1 MEAIGQKAVLSST
14 DEVIIS
20 DELGV
25 DSGEMGE
32 ERMFD
37 VTLDEILAE
46 HPLDES
52 LLEGLLEED
61 SLTASLA
68 SSILTQNQANP
79 EFVEDIF
86 GTAEL
91 STIPAEVL
99 DDNLWTEETH
109 TARLKVLNK
118 SEPFPQEL
126 IGILDPR
133 VVSDENTFQ
142 NLPSQGVAET
152 GLQSILQESDLE
164 NQESLLQTV
173 FHQAKPP
180 EEGAEFSED
189 DLQSVMQKN
198 KNLLVQSKEDTEYSV
213 LQKILHQVKLPEEGT
228 EFSEDDLQTVL
239 QTNTGQQIPIKENN
253 SVVQGPEP
261 VQENLEGL
269 LQKELQ
275 TVFHQGLQGN
285 EKDAT
290 KPVAENLVKIMPAE
304 IPPAAEKI
312 SPEQSLQAENLV
324 KIMPAEIPPTAEKIS
339 PEQSLQVL
347 ANIKTEKSLQV
358 VANTKTEKSLLAA
371 DNFKEAEEF
380 EGGVK
385 SKTTAGLQMTDVEN
399 LSDSAEKVPILTTEK
414 LKAVESLKVVDNIK
428 TSETLQTKT
437 AEVLEVGVKSKMTA
451 GLQMTDV
458 ENLSDSAEKVS
469 LLPTEK
475 LKAVESL
482 KVVDNIKTSET
493 LQTKTAEVLEGGVK
507 SKMTAGLQMT
517 DVENLS
523 DSAEKVSLLPTE
535 KLKAAESL
543 KVADSIKTSET
554 LSNEK
559 LKATESLKVV
569 DSIKTSETLQSKTAE
584 VFEGGVKEKTTAGL
598 QTAEKLKVTEE
609 FEGGVKEKATAGLQM
624 NSAEKSKDISE
635 NAFKQPLN
643 QFRSLTS
650 KETQLSSNV
659 KSPVDSVSA
668 PGINAVSELS
678 GTSIL
683 KGTEVANPSNG
694 NLRSAELPFNME
706 QVVSRVRILSGNGVE
721 EMTLRLHPE
730 ELGQITL
737 KIRQAGGNL
746 TIDMRVDNMLAK
758 QIVESG
764 FDSLRSRFLDQEF
777 SYKDLALNVDINERD
792 SKYGGDRKYAEFDE
806 EMFSPERGNKEEIS
820 ALEETPIVRH
830 RTDSGL
836 NLYV

>member
-61 SLTASLA
+61 SLTAPLA

-99 DDNLWTEETH
+99 DDNLWTEETY
-109 TARLKVLNK
+109 TARSKVLNK
-118 SEPFPQEL
+118 SEPFTQEL
-126 IGILDPR
+126 IEVLDPR

-164 NQESLLQTV
+164 NPESLLQTV

-180 EEGAEFSED
+180 EEGAEFSEN

-198 KNLLVQSKEDTEYSV
+198 RNLPVQSEEDTEYSV
-213 LQKILHQVKLPEEGT
+213 LQKILHQVKPPEEGA
-228 EFSEDDLQTVL
+228 EFLEDDLQTVL

-285 EKDAT
+285 GKDAT

-312 SPEQSLQAENLV
+312 SPEQ
-324 KIMPAEIPPTAEKIS
+324 
-339 PEQSLQVL
+339 
-347 ANIKTEKSLQV
+347 SLQV

-399 LSDSAEKVPILTTEK
+399 LSDSAEKVSI
-414 LKAVESLKVVDNIK
+414 
-428 TSETLQTKT
+428 
-437 AEVLEVGVKSKMTA
+437 
-451 GLQMTDV
+451 
-458 ENLSDSAEKVS
+458 
-469 LLPTEK
+469 LPTEK

-535 KLKAAESL
+535 KLKAAGSL
-543 KVADSIKTSET
+543 KVA
-554 LSNEK
+554 
-559 LKATESLKVV
+559 

-584 VFEGGVKEKTTAGL
+584 VLEGGVKEKTTAGL
-598 QTAEKLKVTEE
+598 QTAEKFKVTEE
-609 FEGGVKEKATAGLQM
+609 FEGGVKEKTTAGLQM

-683 KGTEVANPSNG
+683 KGTAVSNSPNG
-694 NLRSAELPFNME
+694 NLRSADLPFNME

-764 FDSLRSRFLDQEF
+764 FDSLRSKFLDQEF

-792 SKYGGDRKYAEFDE
+792 SKYGGNRKYAEFDE

>member
-52 LLEGLLEED
+52 LIEGLLEED

-109 TARLKVLNK
+109 TARSKVLNK
-118 SEPFPQEL
+118 SEPFTQEL
-126 IGILDPR
+126 IEVLDPR

-164 NQESLLQTV
+164 NPESLLQTV

-198 KNLLVQSKEDTEYSV
+198 RNLPVQSEEDPEYSVLLKIFHQVKPPEEGAEFSEDDLQSVMQKNRNLPVQSEEDTEYSV
-213 LQKILHQVKLPEEGT
+213 LQKIFHQVKPPEEGA
-228 EFSEDDLQTVL
+228 EFLEDDLQTVL

-290 KPVAENLVKIMPAE
+290 KPVAENLVKIIPAE
-304 IPPAAEKI
+304 IPPATEKI
-312 SPEQSLQAENLV
+312 SPEQ
-324 KIMPAEIPPTAEKIS
+324 
-339 PEQSLQVL
+339 
-347 ANIKTEKSLQV
+347 SLQV

-399 LSDSAEKVPILTTEK
+399 LSDSAEKV
-414 LKAVESLKVVDNIK
+414 
-428 TSETLQTKT
+428 
-437 AEVLEVGVKSKMTA
+437 
-451 GLQMTDV
+451 
-458 ENLSDSAEKVS
+458 S

-475 LKAVESL
+475 LKAV
-482 KVVDNIKTSET
+482 
-493 LQTKTAEVLEGGVK
+493 
-507 SKMTAGLQMT
+507 
-517 DVENLS
+517 
-523 DSAEKVSLLPTE
+523 
-535 KLKAAESL
+535 
-543 KVADSIKTSET
+543 
-554 LSNEK
+554 
-559 LKATESLKVV
+559 ESLKVV

-609 FEGGVKEKATAGLQM
+609 FVEGGVKEKATTGLQM

-650 KETQLSSNV
+650 KDTHLSSNV
-659 KSPVDSVSA
+659 KSPVDSVPA

-764 FDSLRSRFLDQEF
+764 FDSLRSKFLDQEF

>member
-61 SLTASLA
+61 SLTAPLA

-109 TARLKVLNK
+109 TARSKVLNK
-118 SEPFPQEL
+118 SEPFTQEL
-126 IGILDPR
+126 IEVLDPR

-164 NQESLLQTV
+164 NPESLLQTV

-189 DLQSVMQKN
+189 DLESVMQKN
-198 KNLLVQSKEDTEYSV
+198 RNLPVQSEEDTEYSV
-213 LQKILHQVKLPEEGT
+213 LQKILHQVKPPEEGA

-304 IPPAAEKI
+304 IPPAVEKI

-324 KIMPAEIPPTAEKIS
+324 KIMPAEIPPAAEKISLEKSLRAENLVKISPEKSLLAENLVKIMPAEIPPTSEKIS
-339 PEQSLQVL
+339 PEQ
-347 ANIKTEKSLQV
+347 SLQV

-399 LSDSAEKVPILTTEK
+399 LSDSAEKVSI
-414 LKAVESLKVVDNIK
+414 
-428 TSETLQTKT
+428 
-437 AEVLEVGVKSKMTA
+437 
-451 GLQMTDV
+451 
-458 ENLSDSAEKVS
+458 
-469 LLPTEK
+469 LPTEK

-493 LQTKTAEVLEGGVK
+493 LQSKTAEVLEGGVK
-507 SKMTAGLQMT
+507 SKMKAGLQMT

-523 DSAEKVSLLPTE
+523 ASAEKVSLLPTE

-554 LSNEK
+554 L
-559 LKATESLKVV
+559 
-569 DSIKTSETLQSKTAE
+569 QSKTAE
-584 VFEGGVKEKTTAGL
+584 VLEGGVKEKTTAGL
-598 QTAEKLKVTEE
+598 QTAEKFKVTEE
-609 FEGGVKEKATAGLQM
+609 FEGGVKEKTTAGLQM

-683 KGTEVANPSNG
+683 KGTEVANSPNG
-694 NLRSAELPFNME
+694 NLRSADLPFNME

-758 QIVESG
+758 QIVETG

-777 SYKDLALNVDINERD
+777 SYQDLALNVDINERD

>member
-86 GTAEL
+86 GTTEL

-99 DDNLWTEETH
+99 DDNLWTEETY
-109 TARLKVLNK
+109 TARSKVLNK
-118 SEPFPQEL
+118 SEPFTQEL
-126 IGILDPR
+126 IEVLDPR

-164 NQESLLQTV
+164 NPESLLQTV

-198 KNLLVQSKEDTEYSV
+198 RNLPVQSEEDTEYSV
-213 LQKILHQVKLPEEGT
+213 LQKILHQVKPPEEGA

-275 TVFHQGLQGN
+275 AVFHQELQGN

-290 KPVAENLVKIMPAE
+290 KQVAENLVKILPAE
-304 IPPAAEKI
+304 IPPAAERI
-312 SPEQSLQAENLV
+312 SPEQNLQAENLV
-324 KIMPAEIPPTAEKIS
+324 KIMPAEILPAAEKIS
-339 PEQSLQVL
+339 PEQ
-347 ANIKTEKSLQV
+347 SLQV
-358 VANTKTEKSLLAA
+358 VANTKTEKSILAA
-371 DNFKEAEEF
+371 GNFKEAEEF

-437 AEVLEVGVKSKMTA
+437 AEVLE
-451 GLQMTDV
+451 
-458 ENLSDSAEKVS
+458 
-469 LLPTEK
+469 
-475 LKAVESL
+475 
-482 KVVDNIKTSET
+482 
-493 LQTKTAEVLEGGVK
+493 GGVK

-535 KLKAAESL
+535 KLKATESL
-543 KVADSIKTSET
+543 KVA
-554 LSNEK
+554 
-559 LKATESLKVV
+559 

-764 FDSLRSRFLDQEF
+764 FDSLRSKFLDQEF

>member
-79 EFVEDIF
+79 ESVEDIF

-91 STIPAEVL
+91 STIPAEIL

-109 TARLKVLNK
+109 SARLNVLNK
-118 SEPFPQEL
+118 SESFPQEL
-126 IGILDPR
+126 IEVLDPR
-133 VVSDENTFQ
+133 VVSDESTFQ

-164 NQESLLQTV
+164 NPESLLQTV

-180 EEGAEFSED
+180 EEGTEFSED

-198 KNLLVQSKEDTEYSV
+198 KNLPVQSKEDTEYSV

-275 TVFHQGLQGN
+275 AVFHQELQGN

-290 KPVAENLVKIMPAE
+290 KQVAENLVKILPAE
-304 IPPAAEKI
+304 IPPAAERI
-312 SPEQSLQAENLV
+312 SPEQNLQAENLV
-324 KIMPAEIPPTAEKIS
+324 KIMPAEILPAAEKIS
-339 PEQSLQVL
+339 PEQ
-347 ANIKTEKSLQV
+347 SLQV
-358 VANTKTEKSLLAA
+358 VANTKTEKSILAA
-371 DNFKEAEEF
+371 GNFKEAEEF

-475 LKAVESL
+475 LKA
-482 KVVDNIKTSET
+482 
-493 LQTKTAEVLEGGVK
+493 
-507 SKMTAGLQMT
+507 
-517 DVENLS
+517 
-523 DSAEKVSLLPTE
+523 
-535 KLKAAESL
+535 AESL
-543 KVADSIKTSET
+543 KVADSIKTSETLPNEKLKATESLKVADSIKTSETLPNEKLKATESLKVADSIKTSDT

-650 KETQLSSNV
+650 KDTHLSSNV
-659 KSPVDSVSA
+659 KSPVDSVPA

-764 FDSLRSRFLDQEF
+764 FDSLRSKFLDQEF
-777 SYKDLALNVDINERD
+777 SYKDLALNVDINQRD

>member
-1 MEAIGQKAVLSST
+1 MMEAIGQKAVLTST

-25 DSGEMGE
+25 NSREMGE
-32 ERMFD
+32 EKMFD
-37 VTLDEILAE
+37 VTLDEIIAE

-52 LLEGLLEED
+52 LLEGLLEEN
-61 SLTASLA
+61 SLTAPLA
-68 SSILTQNQANP
+68 SSILTQNKANP
-79 EFVEDIF
+79 EFVEDSY

-109 TARLKVLNK
+109 TIRSKVLNK

-126 IGILDPR
+126 IEVLDPR
-133 VVSDENTFQ
+133 VVSDENTFH

-152 GLQSILQESDLE
+152 GLQSIMQESDLD
-164 NQESLLQTV
+164 NPESLLQKV
-173 FHQAKPP
+173 FHHAKPP
-180 EEGAEFSED
+180 EEGAEFLEN

-198 KNLLVQSKEDTEYSV
+198 INPSVQSEEDPEYTV
-213 LQKILHQVKLPEEGT
+213 LQKILHQVKPPEEGA
-228 EFSEDDLQTVL
+228 EYSEDDLQTVL
-239 QTNTGQQIPIKENN
+239 QTNTRQQIPIKENT
-253 SVVQGPEP
+253 SVVLGPEP
-261 VQENLEGL
+261 IKENLEGL

-275 TVFHQGLQGN
+275 TVFHQGLHGN
-285 EKDAT
+285 EKDST
-290 KPVAENLVKIMPAE
+290 KPVVEKLVKIMPSE
-304 IPPAAEKI
+304 IPPAEEKI
-312 SPEQSLQAENLV
+312 SP
-324 KIMPAEIPPTAEKIS
+324 
-339 PEQSLQVL
+339 
-347 ANIKTEKSLQV
+347 EKSLQV
-358 VANTKTEKSLLAA
+358 VAN
-371 DNFKEAEEF
+371 NFKEVEEF

-385 SKTTAGLQMTDVEN
+385 SKTRAGLQMTDVDN
-399 LSDSAEKVPILTTEK
+399 LNNGT
-414 LKAVESLKVVDNIK
+414 
-428 TSETLQTKT
+428 
-437 AEVLEVGVKSKMTA
+437 
-451 GLQMTDV
+451 
-458 ENLSDSAEKVS
+458 EKVS

-482 KVVDNIKTSET
+482 KVVDNIKTNEN
-493 LQTKTAEVLEGGVK
+493 LQSNTSEVLEGGVK
-507 SKMTAGLQMT
+507 AIKTAGLQMT
-517 DVENLS
+517 DVDNLS
-523 DSAEKVSLLPTE
+523 DSTEKVSLLPTE

-543 KVADSIKTSET
+543 KVVDSIKTSET
-554 LSNEK
+554 LQSK
-559 LKATESLKVV
+559 TVDSLKVVDSIKTSETLQSKIADSLKVV

-584 VFEGGVKEKTTAGL
+584 LLEGGVKEKTTAGL
-598 QTAEKLKVTEE
+598 QNAEKFKVTEE
-609 FEGGVKEKATAGLQM
+609 FESGVKEKTTATGLQM
-624 NSAEKSKDISE
+624 NSAEKTKEISE

-643 QFRSLTS
+643 QFRSLNS
-650 KETQLSSNV
+650 KDTQFSSNV
-659 KSPVDSVSA
+659 KSPVDSISA
-668 PGINAVSELS
+668 TGINAVSELS

-683 KGTEVANPSNG
+683 KGTEVANPPNS
-694 NLRSAELPFNME
+694 NLRSADLPFNME

-764 FDSLRSRFLDQEF
+764 FDSLRSKFLDQEF
-777 SYKDLALNVDINERD
+777 SYQDLALNVDINERD
-792 SKYGGDRKYAEFDE
+792 SKYGGNRKDAEFDE

>member
-109 TARLKVLNK
+109 TARSKVLNK

-126 IGILDPR
+126 IEVLDPR

-164 NQESLLQTV
+164 NPESLLQTV

-198 KNLLVQSKEDTEYSV
+198 RNLPVQSEEDTEYSV
-213 LQKILHQVKLPEEGT
+213 LQKILHQVKPPEEGA

-261 VQENLEGL
+261 VQQNLEVL

-285 EKDAT
+285 GKDAT

-304 IPPAAEKI
+304 ISPASEKI

-324 KIMPAEIPPTAEKIS
+324 KIMPAEIPPAAEKIS
-339 PEQSLQVL
+339 PEQ
-347 ANIKTEKSLQV
+347 SLQV

-385 SKTTAGLQMTDVEN
+385 SKTIAGLQMTDVEN
-399 LSDSAEKVPILTTEK
+399 LSDSAEKVL
-414 LKAVESLKVVDNIK
+414 
-428 TSETLQTKT
+428 
-437 AEVLEVGVKSKMTA
+437 
-451 GLQMTDV
+451 
-458 ENLSDSAEKVS
+458 

-475 LKAVESL
+475 R
-482 KVVDNIKTSET
+482 
-493 LQTKTAEVLEGGVK
+493 
-507 SKMTAGLQMT
+507 
-517 DVENLS
+517 
-523 DSAEKVSLLPTE
+523 
-535 KLKAAESL
+535 KAAESL

-554 LSNEK
+554 L
-559 LKATESLKVV
+559 
-569 DSIKTSETLQSKTAE
+569 QSKTAE
-584 VFEGGVKEKTTAGL
+584 VLEGGVKEKTTAGI
-598 QTAEKLKVTEE
+598 QTAEKFKVTEE

-683 KGTEVANPSNG
+683 KGTEVANSPNG
-694 NLRSAELPFNME
+694 NLRSADLPFNME

-764 FDSLRSRFLDQEF
+764 FDSLRSKFLDQEF

>member
-99 DDNLWTEETH
+99 DDNLWTEETY
-109 TARLKVLNK
+109 TARSKVLNK
-118 SEPFPQEL
+118 SEPFTQEL
-126 IGILDPR
+126 IEVLDPR

-164 NQESLLQTV
+164 NPESLLQTV

-198 KNLLVQSKEDTEYSV
+198 RNLPVQSEEDTEYSV
-213 LQKILHQVKLPEEGT
+213 LQKIFHQVKPPEEGA
-228 EFSEDDLQTVL
+228 EFLEDDLQTVL

-261 VQENLEGL
+261 VQQNLEGL

-324 KIMPAEIPPTAEKIS
+324 KIMPTEIPPAAEKIS
-339 PEQSLQVL
+339 PEQ
-347 ANIKTEKSLQV
+347 SLQV

-399 LSDSAEKVPILTTEK
+399 LSDSAEKVSLLPSEK

-428 TSETLQTKT
+428 K
-437 AEVLEVGVKSKMTA
+437 
-451 GLQMTDV
+451 
-458 ENLSDSAEKVS
+458 
-469 LLPTEK
+469 
-475 LKAVESL
+475 
-482 KVVDNIKTSET
+482 SET

-507 SKMTAGLQMT
+507 SKMTEGLQMT

-523 DSAEKVSLLPTE
+523 DSAEKVLLLPTE
-535 KLKAAESL
+535 KRKAAESL

-554 LSNEK
+554 L
-559 LKATESLKVV
+559 
-569 DSIKTSETLQSKTAE
+569 QSKTAE
-584 VFEGGVKEKTTAGL
+584 VLEGGVKEKTTAGL
-598 QTAEKLKVTEE
+598 QTAEKFKVTEE

-683 KGTEVANPSNG
+683 KGTEVANSPNG
-694 NLRSAELPFNME
+694 NLRSADLPFNME

-764 FDSLRSRFLDQEF
+764 FDSLRSKFLDQEF

-820 ALEETPIVRH
+820 ELEETPIVRH

>member
-109 TARLKVLNK
+109 TARSKVLNK
-118 SEPFPQEL
+118 SEPFTQEL
-126 IGILDPR
+126 IEVLDPR

-164 NQESLLQTV
+164 NPESLLQTV

-189 DLQSVMQKN
+189 DLESVMQKN
-198 KNLLVQSKEDTEYSV
+198 RNLPVQSEEDTEYSV
-213 LQKILHQVKLPEEGT
+213 LQKIFHQVKPPEEGA

-275 TVFHQGLQGN
+275 TVFHQGLKGN

-312 SPEQSLQAENLV
+312 SPEQSLQ
-324 KIMPAEIPPTAEKIS
+324 
-339 PEQSLQVL
+339 
-347 ANIKTEKSLQV
+347 V

-385 SKTTAGLQMTDVEN
+385 SKT
-399 LSDSAEKVPILTTEK
+399 
-414 LKAVESLKVVDNIK
+414 
-428 TSETLQTKT
+428 
-437 AEVLEVGVKSKMTA
+437 TA

-507 SKMTAGLQMT
+507 SKMTEGLQMT

-523 DSAEKVSLLPTE
+523 DSAEKVLLLPTE

-554 LSNEK
+554 L
-559 LKATESLKVV
+559 
-569 DSIKTSETLQSKTAE
+569 QSKTAE
-584 VFEGGVKEKTTAGL
+584 VLEGGVKEKTTAGL
-598 QTAEKLKVTEE
+598 QTAEKFKVTEE

-683 KGTEVANPSNG
+683 KGTEVANSPNG
-694 NLRSAELPFNME
+694 NLRSADLPFNME

-764 FDSLRSRFLDQEF
+764 FDSLRSKFLDQEF

-806 EMFSPERGNKEEIS
+806 EMFSPERGNKEELS

>member
-46 HPLDES
+46 QPLDES

-61 SLTASLA
+61 SLTAPLA
-68 SSILTQNQANP
+68 SSILSQNQANP

-99 DDNLWTEETH
+99 DDNLWTEETY
-109 TARLKVLNK
+109 TARSKVLNK
-118 SEPFPQEL
+118 SESFTQEL
-126 IGILDPR
+126 IEVLDPR
-133 VVSDENTFQ
+133 VVSDENTFK

-164 NQESLLQTV
+164 NPESLLQTV

-189 DLQSVMQKN
+189 DLQTVMQKN
-198 KNLLVQSKEDTEYSV
+198 RNLPVHLEEDTEYSV
-213 LQKILHQVKLPEEGT
+213 LQKILHQVKPPEEGA
-228 EFSEDDLQTVL
+228 EFLEDDLQTVL

-304 IPPAAEKI
+304 IPPASEKI
-312 SPEQSLQAENLV
+312 SPEQ
-324 KIMPAEIPPTAEKIS
+324 
-339 PEQSLQVL
+339 
-347 ANIKTEKSLQV
+347 SLQV
-358 VANTKTEKSLLAA
+358 VANTKTEKSLLTA
-371 DNFKEAEEF
+371 DSFKEAEEF

-399 LSDSAEKVPILTTEK
+399 LSDSAEKVSI
-414 LKAVESLKVVDNIK
+414 
-428 TSETLQTKT
+428 
-437 AEVLEVGVKSKMTA
+437 
-451 GLQMTDV
+451 
-458 ENLSDSAEKVS
+458 
-469 LLPTEK
+469 
-475 LKAVESL
+475 
-482 KVVDNIKTSET
+482 
-493 LQTKTAEVLEGGVK
+493 
-507 SKMTAGLQMT
+507 
-517 DVENLS
+517 
-523 DSAEKVSLLPTE
+523 LPTE
-535 KLKAAESL
+535 KLKAAGSL
-543 KVADSIKTSET
+543 KVA
-554 LSNEK
+554 
-559 LKATESLKVV
+559 

-584 VFEGGVKEKTTAGL
+584 VLEGGVKEKTTAGL
-598 QTAEKLKVTEE
+598 QTAEKFKVTEE
-609 FEGGVKEKATAGLQM
+609 FEGGVKERATAGLQM

-650 KETQLSSNV
+650 KDTQLYSKV

-694 NLRSAELPFNME
+694 NLRSADLPFNME

-764 FDSLRSRFLDQEF
+764 FDSLRSKFLDQEF

-792 SKYGGDRKYAEFDE
+792 SKYGGNRKYDEFDE

>member
-1 MEAIGQKAVLSST
+1 MMEAIGQKAVISST

-109 TARLKVLNK
+109 TARSKVLNK
-118 SEPFPQEL
+118 SEPFTQEL
-126 IGILDPR
+126 IEVLDPR

-164 NQESLLQTV
+164 NPESLLQTV

-180 EEGAEFSED
+180 EEGTEFSED

-198 KNLLVQSKEDTEYSV
+198 TNLPVQSKEDTEYSV

-261 VQENLEGL
+261 VQDNLEGL

-290 KPVAENLVKIMPAE
+290 KQVAENLVKILPLE
-304 IPPAAEKI
+304 IPPAAERI
-312 SPEQSLQAENLV
+312 SPEQNLQAENLV
-324 KIMPAEIPPTAEKIS
+324 KIMPAEILPAAEKIS
-339 PEQSLQVL
+339 PEQ
-347 ANIKTEKSLQV
+347 SLQV
-358 VANTKTEKSLLAA
+358 VANTKTEKSILAA
-371 DNFKEAEEF
+371 GNFKEAEEF

-475 LKAVESL
+475 LKA
-482 KVVDNIKTSET
+482 
-493 LQTKTAEVLEGGVK
+493 
-507 SKMTAGLQMT
+507 
-517 DVENLS
+517 
-523 DSAEKVSLLPTE
+523 
-535 KLKAAESL
+535 AESL

-554 LSNEK
+554 LPNEK
-559 LKATESLKVV
+559 LKATESLKVA
-569 DSIKTSETLQSKTAE
+569 DSIKTSETLPN
-584 VFEGGVKEKTTAGL
+584 
-598 QTAEKLKVTEE
+598 EKLKATESLKVADSIKTSDTLSNE
-609 FEGGVKEKATAGLQM
+609 KLKAT
-624 NSAEKSKDISE
+624 
-635 NAFKQPLN
+635 
-643 QFRSLTS
+643 
-650 KETQLSSNV
+650 
-659 KSPVDSVSA
+659 
-668 PGINAVSELS
+668 
-678 GTSIL
+678 
-683 KGTEVANPSNG
+683 
-694 NLRSAELPFNME
+694 
-706 QVVSRVRILSGNGVE
+706 
-721 EMTLRLHPE
+721 
-730 ELGQITL
+730 
-737 KIRQAGGNL
+737 
-746 TIDMRVDNMLAK
+746 
-758 QIVESG
+758 ES
-764 FDSLRSRFLDQEF
+764 
-777 SYKDLALNVDINERD
+777 
-792 SKYGGDRKYAEFDE
+792 
-806 EMFSPERGNKEEIS
+806 
-820 ALEETPIVRH
+820 
-830 RTDSGL
+830 
-836 NLYV
+836 

>member
-46 HPLDES
+46 QPLDES

-61 SLTASLA
+61 SLTAPLA

-99 DDNLWTEETH
+99 DDNLWTEETY
-109 TARLKVLNK
+109 TARSNVLNK
-118 SEPFPQEL
+118 SEPFTQEL
-126 IGILDPR
+126 IEVLDPR
-133 VVSDENTFQ
+133 VVSDENTFK

-164 NQESLLQTV
+164 NPESLLQTV

-189 DLQSVMQKN
+189 DLQTVMQKN
-198 KNLLVQSKEDTEYSV
+198 RNLPVHLEEDTEYSV
-213 LQKILHQVKLPEEGT
+213 LQKILHQVKPPEEGA

-269 LQKELQ
+269 LQKEIQ

-304 IPPAAEKI
+304 IPPASEKI
-312 SPEQSLQAENLV
+312 SPEQ
-324 KIMPAEIPPTAEKIS
+324 
-339 PEQSLQVL
+339 
-347 ANIKTEKSLQV
+347 SLQV
-358 VANTKTEKSLLAA
+358 VANTKTEKSLLTA

-385 SKTTAGLQMTDVEN
+385 SKT
-399 LSDSAEKVPILTTEK
+399 
-414 LKAVESLKVVDNIK
+414 
-428 TSETLQTKT
+428 
-437 AEVLEVGVKSKMTA
+437 TA

-523 DSAEKVSLLPTE
+523 DSAEKVSILPTE
-535 KLKAAESL
+535 KLKAAGSL
-543 KVADSIKTSET
+543 KVA
-554 LSNEK
+554 
-559 LKATESLKVV
+559 

-584 VFEGGVKEKTTAGL
+584 VLEGGVKEKTTAGL
-598 QTAEKLKVTEE
+598 QTAEKFKVTEE

-650 KETQLSSNV
+650 KDTQLSSNV

-694 NLRSAELPFNME
+694 NLRSADLPFNME

-764 FDSLRSRFLDQEF
+764 FDSLRSKFLDQEF

-792 SKYGGDRKYAEFDE
+792 SKYGGNRKYAEFDE

>member
-52 LLEGLLEED
+52 LIEGLLEED

-86 GTAEL
+86 GTTEL

-126 IGILDPR
+126 IEVLDPR

-164 NQESLLQTV
+164 NPESLLQTV

-198 KNLLVQSKEDTEYSV
+198 RNLPVQSEEDTEYSVLQKILHQVKPPEEGAEFSEDDLQTVMQKNKNLPVQSKEDTEYSV
-213 LQKILHQVKLPEEGT
+213 LQKILHQVKLPEEGA
-228 EFSEDDLQTVL
+228 EFSENDLQTVL

-312 SPEQSLQAENLV
+312 SPEQSLQ
-324 KIMPAEIPPTAEKIS
+324 
-339 PEQSLQVL
+339 
-347 ANIKTEKSLQV
+347 V

-399 LSDSAEKVPILTTEK
+399 LSDSAEKV
-414 LKAVESLKVVDNIK
+414 
-428 TSETLQTKT
+428 
-437 AEVLEVGVKSKMTA
+437 
-451 GLQMTDV
+451 
-458 ENLSDSAEKVS
+458 S

-482 KVVDNIKTSET
+482 KVVENIKTSET
-493 LQTKTAEVLEGGVK
+493 LQSKTAEVLEGGVK

-517 DVENLS
+517 DIENLS

-554 LSNEK
+554 LK
-559 LKATESLKVV
+559 
-569 DSIKTSETLQSKTAE
+569 SKTAE

-598 QTAEKLKVTEE
+598 QTTEKFKVTEE

-650 KETQLSSNV
+650 KDTQLSSNV

-694 NLRSAELPFNME
+694 NLRSADLPFNME

-764 FDSLRSRFLDQEF
+764 FDSLRSKFFDQEF

>member
-52 LLEGLLEED
+52 LIEGLLEED

-86 GTAEL
+86 GTTEL

-99 DDNLWTEETH
+99 DDNLWTEETY
-109 TARLKVLNK
+109 TARSKVLNK
-118 SEPFPQEL
+118 SEPFTQEL
-126 IGILDPR
+126 IEVLDPR

-164 NQESLLQTV
+164 NPESLLQTV

-180 EEGAEFSED
+180 EEGAEFSEN

-198 KNLLVQSKEDTEYSV
+198 KNLPVQSKEDTEYSV

-261 VQENLEGL
+261 VQDNLEGL

-290 KPVAENLVKIMPAE
+290 KQVAENLVKILPAE
-304 IPPAAEKI
+304 IPPAAERI
-312 SPEQSLQAENLV
+312 SPEQNLQAENLV
-324 KIMPAEIPPTAEKIS
+324 KIMPAEILPAAEKIS
-339 PEQSLQVL
+339 PEQ
-347 ANIKTEKSLQV
+347 SLQV
-358 VANTKTEKSLLAA
+358 VANTKTEKSILAA
-371 DNFKEAEEF
+371 GNFKEAEEF

-399 LSDSAEKVPILTTEK
+399 LSDSAEKVP
-414 LKAVESLKVVDNIK
+414 
-428 TSETLQTKT
+428 
-437 AEVLEVGVKSKMTA
+437 
-451 GLQMTDV
+451 
-458 ENLSDSAEKVS
+458 

-535 KLKAAESL
+535 KLKATESL
-543 KVADSIKTSET
+543 KVA
-554 LSNEK
+554 
-559 LKATESLKVV
+559 

-598 QTAEKLKVTEE
+598 QTAEKFKVTEE

-764 FDSLRSRFLDQEF
+764 FDSLRSKFLDQEF

>member
-61 SLTASLA
+61 SLTAPLA

-99 DDNLWTEETH
+99 DDNLWTEETY
-109 TARLKVLNK
+109 TARSKVLNK
-118 SEPFPQEL
+118 SEPFTQEL
-126 IGILDPR
+126 IEVLDPR

-164 NQESLLQTV
+164 NPESLLQTV

-180 EEGAEFSED
+180 EEGAEFSEN

-198 KNLLVQSKEDTEYSV
+198 RNLPVQSEEDTEYSV
-213 LQKILHQVKLPEEGT
+213 LQKILHQVKPPEEGA

-312 SPEQSLQAENLV
+312 SPEQSLQ
-324 KIMPAEIPPTAEKIS
+324 
-339 PEQSLQVL
+339 
-347 ANIKTEKSLQV
+347 V

-399 LSDSAEKVPILTTEK
+399 LSDSAEKV
-414 LKAVESLKVVDNIK
+414 
-428 TSETLQTKT
+428 
-437 AEVLEVGVKSKMTA
+437 
-451 GLQMTDV
+451 
-458 ENLSDSAEKVS
+458 S

-493 LQTKTAEVLEGGVK
+493 LQSKTAEVL
-507 SKMTAGLQMT
+507 
-517 DVENLS
+517 
-523 DSAEKVSLLPTE
+523 
-535 KLKAAESL
+535 
-543 KVADSIKTSET
+543 
-554 LSNEK
+554 
-559 LKATESLKVV
+559 
-569 DSIKTSETLQSKTAE
+569 
-584 VFEGGVKEKTTAGL
+584 EGGVKEKTTAGL
-598 QTAEKLKVTEE
+598 QTAEKFKVTEE

-683 KGTEVANPSNG
+683 KGTEVANSPNG
-694 NLRSAELPFNME
+694 NLRSADLPFNME

-764 FDSLRSRFLDQEF
+764 FDSLRSKFLDQEF

>member
-46 HPLDES
+46 QPLDES

-61 SLTASLA
+61 SLSAPLA

-109 TARLKVLNK
+109 TARSKVLNK

-126 IGILDPR
+126 IEVLDPR

-164 NQESLLQTV
+164 NPESLLQTV

-189 DLQSVMQKN
+189 DLQSVIQKN
-198 KNLLVQSKEDTEYSV
+198 RNLPVQSEEDTEYSV
-213 LQKILHQVKLPEEGT
+213 LQKIFHQVKPPEEGA

-275 TVFHQGLQGN
+275 TVFHQGLRGN

-312 SPEQSLQAENLV
+312 SPEQ
-324 KIMPAEIPPTAEKIS
+324 
-339 PEQSLQVL
+339 
-347 ANIKTEKSLQV
+347 SLQV

-399 LSDSAEKVPILTTEK
+399 LSDSAEKVSILPPEK

-428 TSETLQTKT
+428 K
-437 AEVLEVGVKSKMTA
+437 
-451 GLQMTDV
+451 
-458 ENLSDSAEKVS
+458 
-469 LLPTEK
+469 
-475 LKAVESL
+475 
-482 KVVDNIKTSET
+482 SET

-523 DSAEKVSLLPTE
+523 DSAEKVLLLPTE
-535 KLKAAESL
+535 KRKAAESL

-554 LSNEK
+554 L
-559 LKATESLKVV
+559 
-569 DSIKTSETLQSKTAE
+569 QSKTAE
-584 VFEGGVKEKTTAGL
+584 VLEGGVKEKTTAGIQTAEKFKVTEEFEGGVKEKTTAGL
-598 QTAEKLKVTEE
+598 QTAEKFKVTEE

-683 KGTEVANPSNG
+683 KGTEVANSPNG
-694 NLRSAELPFNME
+694 NLRSADLPFNME

-764 FDSLRSRFLDQEF
+764 FDSLRSKFLDQEF

-806 EMFSPERGNKEEIS
+806 EMFSPERGNKEELS

>member
-79 EFVEDIF
+79 ESVEDIF

-91 STIPAEVL
+91 STIPAEIL

-109 TARLKVLNK
+109 SARLNVLNK
-118 SEPFPQEL
+118 SESFPQEL
-126 IGILDPR
+126 IEVLDPR
-133 VVSDENTFQ
+133 VVSDESTFQ

-164 NQESLLQTV
+164 NPESLLQTV

-180 EEGAEFSED
+180 EEGAEFLED

-198 KNLLVQSKEDTEYSV
+198 KNLPVQSKEDTEYSV

-253 SVVQGPEP
+253 SVVQVTEP

-290 KPVAENLVKIMPAE
+290 KQVAENLVKILPAE
-304 IPPAAEKI
+304 IPPAAERI
-312 SPEQSLQAENLV
+312 SPEQNLQAENLV
-324 KIMPAEIPPTAEKIS
+324 KIMPAEILPAAEKIS
-339 PEQSLQVL
+339 PEQ
-347 ANIKTEKSLQV
+347 SLQV
-358 VANTKTEKSLLAA
+358 VANTKTEKSILAA
-371 DNFKEAEEF
+371 GNFKEAEEF

-475 LKAVESL
+475 LKA
-482 KVVDNIKTSET
+482 T
-493 LQTKTAEVLEGGVK
+493 
-507 SKMTAGLQMT
+507 
-517 DVENLS
+517 
-523 DSAEKVSLLPTE
+523 
-535 KLKAAESL
+535 ESL

-659 KSPVDSVSA
+659 KSSVDSVSA
-668 PGINAVSELS
+668 PGISAVSELS

-683 KGTEVANPSNG
+683 KGAEVANSPNG
-694 NLRSAELPFNME
+694 NLRSADLPFNME

-764 FDSLRSRFLDQEF
+764 FDSLRSKFLDQEF

-792 SKYGGDRKYAEFDE
+792 SKYGGNRKYAEFDE

>member
-52 LLEGLLEED
+52 LIEGLLEED

-109 TARLKVLNK
+109 TARSKVLNK
-118 SEPFPQEL
+118 SEPFTQEL
-126 IGILDPR
+126 IEVLDPR

-164 NQESLLQTV
+164 NPESLLQTV

-198 KNLLVQSKEDTEYSV
+198 RNLPVQSEEDTEYSV
-213 LQKILHQVKLPEEGT
+213 LQKILHQVKPPEEGA

-312 SPEQSLQAENLV
+312 SPEQSLQ
-324 KIMPAEIPPTAEKIS
+324 
-339 PEQSLQVL
+339 
-347 ANIKTEKSLQV
+347 V

-399 LSDSAEKVPILTTEK
+399 LSDSAEKV
-414 LKAVESLKVVDNIK
+414 
-428 TSETLQTKT
+428 
-437 AEVLEVGVKSKMTA
+437 
-451 GLQMTDV
+451 
-458 ENLSDSAEKVS
+458 S

-482 KVVDNIKTSET
+482 KVVDN
-493 LQTKTAEVLEGGVK
+493 
-507 SKMTAGLQMT
+507 
-517 DVENLS
+517 
-523 DSAEKVSLLPTE
+523 
-535 KLKAAESL
+535 
-543 KVADSIKTSET
+543 
-554 LSNEK
+554 
-559 LKATESLKVV
+559 
-569 DSIKTSETLQSKTAE
+569 IKTSETLQSKTAE

-694 NLRSAELPFNME
+694 NLRSADLPFNME

-764 FDSLRSRFLDQEF
+764 FDSLRSKFLDQEF

>member
-126 IGILDPR
+126 IEVLDPR

-164 NQESLLQTV
+164 NPESLLQTV

-189 DLQSVMQKN
+189 DLQ
-198 KNLLVQSKEDTEYSV
+198 
-213 LQKILHQVKLPEEGT
+213 
-228 EFSEDDLQTVL
+228 TVH
-239 QTNTGQQIPIKENN
+239 QTNSGQQIQIKENN

-312 SPEQSLQAENLV
+312 SPEQSLQ
-324 KIMPAEIPPTAEKIS
+324 
-339 PEQSLQVL
+339 
-347 ANIKTEKSLQV
+347 V

-385 SKTTAGLQMTDVEN
+385 SKT
-399 LSDSAEKVPILTTEK
+399 
-414 LKAVESLKVVDNIK
+414 
-428 TSETLQTKT
+428 
-437 AEVLEVGVKSKMTA
+437 TA

-535 KLKAAESL
+535 KLKATESL

-554 LSNEK
+554 LPNEK

-584 VFEGGVKEKTTAGL
+584 VLEGGVKEKTTAGL
-598 QTAEKLKVTEE
+598 QTAEKFKVTEE

-764 FDSLRSRFLDQEF
+764 FDSLRSKFLDQEF

-820 ALEETPIVRH
+820 ALEEPPIVRH

>member
-20 DELGV
+20 DELGL
-25 DSGEMGE
+25 DTGEMGE

-61 SLTASLA
+61 SLTAPLA
-68 SSILTQNQANP
+68 SSILSQNQANP

-99 DDNLWTEETH
+99 DDNLWTEETY
-109 TARLKVLNK
+109 TARSNVLNK
-118 SEPFPQEL
+118 SEPFTQEL
-126 IGILDPR
+126 IEVLDPR
-133 VVSDENTFQ
+133 VVSDENTFK

-164 NQESLLQTV
+164 NPESLLQTV

-189 DLQSVMQKN
+189 DLQTVMQKN
-198 KNLLVQSKEDTEYSV
+198 RNLPVHLEEDTEYSV
-213 LQKILHQVKLPEEGT
+213 LQKILHQVKPPEEGA

-253 SVVQGPEP
+253 SVVQGSEP

-269 LQKELQ
+269 LQKEIQ

-290 KPVAENLVKIMPAE
+290 KPVAENLVKILPAE
-304 IPPAAEKI
+304 IPPASEKI
-312 SPEQSLQAENLV
+312 SPEQ
-324 KIMPAEIPPTAEKIS
+324 
-339 PEQSLQVL
+339 
-347 ANIKTEKSLQV
+347 SLQV
-358 VANTKTEKSLLAA
+358 VANTKTEKSLLTA

-385 SKTTAGLQMTDVEN
+385 SKTTAG
-399 LSDSAEKVPILTTEK
+399 I
-414 LKAVESLKVVDNIK
+414 
-428 TSETLQTKT
+428 
-437 AEVLEVGVKSKMTA
+437 
-451 GLQMTDV
+451 QMTDV

-523 DSAEKVSLLPTE
+523 DSAEKVSILPTE
-535 KLKAAESL
+535 KLKA
-543 KVADSIKTSET
+543 V
-554 LSNEK
+554 
-559 LKATESLKVV
+559 ESLKVV
-569 DSIKTSETLQSKTAE
+569 DSIKTSETLQTKTAE
-584 VFEGGVKEKTTAGL
+584 VLEGGVKER
-598 QTAEKLKVTEE
+598 
-609 FEGGVKEKATAGLQM
+609 ATAGLQM

-650 KETQLSSNV
+650 KDTQLYSKV

-694 NLRSAELPFNME
+694 NLRSADLPFNME

-764 FDSLRSRFLDQEF
+764 FDSLRSKFLDQEF

-792 SKYGGDRKYAEFDE
+792 SKYGGNRKYAEFDE

>member
-99 DDNLWTEETH
+99 DDNLWTEETY
-109 TARLKVLNK
+109 TARSKVLNK
-118 SEPFPQEL
+118 SEPFTQEL
-126 IGILDPR
+126 IEVLDPR

-164 NQESLLQTV
+164 NPESLLQTV

-180 EEGAEFSED
+180 EEGAEFSEN

-198 KNLLVQSKEDTEYSV
+198 RNLPVQSEEDTEYSV
-213 LQKILHQVKLPEEGT
+213 LQKILHQVKPPEEGA

-261 VQENLEGL
+261 VQQNLEGL

-312 SPEQSLQAENLV
+312 SPEQSLQ
-324 KIMPAEIPPTAEKIS
+324 
-339 PEQSLQVL
+339 
-347 ANIKTEKSLQV
+347 V

-399 LSDSAEKVPILTTEK
+399 LSDSAEKVSI
-414 LKAVESLKVVDNIK
+414 
-428 TSETLQTKT
+428 
-437 AEVLEVGVKSKMTA
+437 
-451 GLQMTDV
+451 
-458 ENLSDSAEKVS
+458 
-469 LLPTEK
+469 LPTEK

-535 KLKAAESL
+535 KRKAAESL
-543 KVADSIKTSET
+543 KVTDSIKTSE
-554 LSNEK
+554 NF
-559 LKATESLKVV
+559 
-569 DSIKTSETLQSKTAE
+569 QSKTAE
-584 VFEGGVKEKTTAGL
+584 VLEGGVKEKTTAGL
-598 QTAEKLKVTEE
+598 QTAEKFKVTEE

-683 KGTEVANPSNG
+683 KGTEVANSPNG
-694 NLRSAELPFNME
+694 NLRSADLPFNME

-764 FDSLRSRFLDQEF
+764 FDSLRSKFLDQEF

>member
-99 DDNLWTEETH
+99 DDNLWTEETY
-109 TARLKVLNK
+109 TARSKVLNK
-118 SEPFPQEL
+118 SEPFTQEL
-126 IGILDPR
+126 IEVLDPR

-164 NQESLLQTV
+164 NPESLLQTV

-180 EEGAEFSED
+180 EEGAEFSEN

-198 KNLLVQSKEDTEYSV
+198 RNLPVQSEEDTEYSV
-213 LQKILHQVKLPEEGT
+213 LQKILHQVKPPEEGA

-312 SPEQSLQAENLV
+312 SPEQSLQ
-324 KIMPAEIPPTAEKIS
+324 
-339 PEQSLQVL
+339 
-347 ANIKTEKSLQV
+347 V
-358 VANTKTEKSLLAA
+358 VANTKTEKILLAT

-399 LSDSAEKVPILTTEK
+399 LSDSAEKVSI
-414 LKAVESLKVVDNIK
+414 
-428 TSETLQTKT
+428 
-437 AEVLEVGVKSKMTA
+437 
-451 GLQMTDV
+451 
-458 ENLSDSAEKVS
+458 
-469 LLPTEK
+469 LPTEK

-507 SKMTAGLQMT
+507 SKTTAGLQMT

-523 DSAEKVSLLPTE
+523 DSAEKVYILPTE

-554 LSNEK
+554 L
-559 LKATESLKVV
+559 
-569 DSIKTSETLQSKTAE
+569 QSKTAE
-584 VFEGGVKEKTTAGL
+584 VLEGGVKEKTTAGL
-598 QTAEKLKVTEE
+598 QTAEKFKVTEE

-683 KGTEVANPSNG
+683 KGTEVANSPNG
-694 NLRSAELPFNME
+694 NLRSADLPFNME

-764 FDSLRSRFLDQEF
+764 FDSLRSKFLDQEF

>member
-99 DDNLWTEETH
+99 DDNLWTEETY
-109 TARLKVLNK
+109 TARSKVLNK
-118 SEPFPQEL
+118 SEPFTQEL
-126 IGILDPR
+126 IEVLDPR

-164 NQESLLQTV
+164 NPESLLQTV

-198 KNLLVQSKEDTEYSV
+198 RNLPVQSEEDTEYSV
-213 LQKILHQVKLPEEGT
+213 LQKILHQVKPPEEGA
-228 EFSEDDLQTVL
+228 EFLEDDLQTVL

-312 SPEQSLQAENLV
+312 SPEQSLQ
-324 KIMPAEIPPTAEKIS
+324 
-339 PEQSLQVL
+339 
-347 ANIKTEKSLQV
+347 V

-399 LSDSAEKVPILTTEK
+399 LRDSA
-414 LKAVESLKVVDNIK
+414 D
-428 TSETLQTKT
+428 
-437 AEVLEVGVKSKMTA
+437 
-451 GLQMTDV
+451 
-458 ENLSDSAEKVS
+458 KVS

-475 LKAVESL
+475 LKA
-482 KVVDNIKTSET
+482 T
-493 LQTKTAEVLEGGVK
+493 
-507 SKMTAGLQMT
+507 
-517 DVENLS
+517 
-523 DSAEKVSLLPTE
+523 
-535 KLKAAESL
+535 ESL
-543 KVADSIKTSET
+543 KVADSIKTSE
-554 LSNEK
+554 N
-559 LKATESLKVV
+559 
-569 DSIKTSETLQSKTAE
+569 LQSKTAE
-584 VFEGGVKEKTTAGL
+584 VLEGGVKEKTTAGL
-598 QTAEKLKVTEE
+598 QTAEKFKVTEE

-683 KGTEVANPSNG
+683 KGTEVANSPNE
-694 NLRSAELPFNME
+694 NLRSVDLPFNMD

-764 FDSLRSRFLDQEF
+764 FDSLRSKFLDQEF

>member
-99 DDNLWTEETH
+99 DDNLWTEETY
-109 TARLKVLNK
+109 TARSKVLNK
-118 SEPFPQEL
+118 SEPFTQEL
-126 IGILDPR
+126 IEVLDPR

-164 NQESLLQTV
+164 NPESLLQTV

-198 KNLLVQSKEDTEYSV
+198 KNLPVQSKEDTEYSV

-312 SPEQSLQAENLV
+312 SPEQSLQ
-324 KIMPAEIPPTAEKIS
+324 
-339 PEQSLQVL
+339 
-347 ANIKTEKSLQV
+347 V
-358 VANTKTEKSLLAA
+358 VANTKTEKILLAT
-371 DNFKEAEEF
+371 DHFKEAEEF

-385 SKTTAGLQMTDVEN
+385 SKT
-399 LSDSAEKVPILTTEK
+399 
-414 LKAVESLKVVDNIK
+414 
-428 TSETLQTKT
+428 
-437 AEVLEVGVKSKMTA
+437 TA

-507 SKMTAGLQMT
+507 
-517 DVENLS
+517 
-523 DSAEKVSLLPTE
+523 
-535 KLKAAESL
+535 
-543 KVADSIKTSET
+543 
-554 LSNEK
+554 
-559 LKATESLKVV
+559 
-569 DSIKTSETLQSKTAE
+569 
-584 VFEGGVKEKTTAGL
+584 EKTTAGL
-598 QTAEKLKVTEE
+598 QTAEKFKVTEE

-683 KGTEVANPSNG
+683 KGTEVANSPNE
-694 NLRSAELPFNME
+694 NLRSVDLPFNMD

-764 FDSLRSRFLDQEF
+764 FDSLRSKFLDQEF
-777 SYKDLALNVDINERD
+777 SYKDLALNVDINQRD

>member
-61 SLTASLA
+61 SLTAPLA

-99 DDNLWTEETH
+99 DDNLWTEETY
-109 TARLKVLNK
+109 TARSKVLNK
-118 SEPFPQEL
+118 SEPFTQEL
-126 IGILDPR
+126 IEVLDPR

-164 NQESLLQTV
+164 NPESLLQTV

-180 EEGAEFSED
+180 EEGAEFSEN

-198 KNLLVQSKEDTEYSV
+198 RNLPVQSEEDTEYSV
-213 LQKILHQVKLPEEGT
+213 LQKILHQVKPPEEGA
-228 EFSEDDLQTVL
+228 EFLEDDLQTVL

-312 SPEQSLQAENLV
+312 SPEQSLQ
-324 KIMPAEIPPTAEKIS
+324 
-339 PEQSLQVL
+339 
-347 ANIKTEKSLQV
+347 V

-385 SKTTAGLQMTDVEN
+385 SKT
-399 LSDSAEKVPILTTEK
+399 
-414 LKAVESLKVVDNIK
+414 
-428 TSETLQTKT
+428 
-437 AEVLEVGVKSKMTA
+437 TA

-507 SKMTAGLQMT
+507 
-517 DVENLS
+517 
-523 DSAEKVSLLPTE
+523 
-535 KLKAAESL
+535 
-543 KVADSIKTSET
+543 
-554 LSNEK
+554 
-559 LKATESLKVV
+559 
-569 DSIKTSETLQSKTAE
+569 
-584 VFEGGVKEKTTAGL
+584 EKTTAGL
-598 QTAEKLKVTEE
+598 QTAEKFKVTEE

-683 KGTEVANPSNG
+683 KGTEVANSPNG
-694 NLRSAELPFNME
+694 NLRSADLPFNME

-764 FDSLRSRFLDQEF
+764 FDSLRSKFLDQEF

>member
-1 MEAIGQKAVLSST
+1 MMEAIGQKAVLTST

-25 DSGEMGE
+25 NSREMGE
-32 ERMFD
+32 EKMFD
-37 VTLDEILAE
+37 VTLDEIIAE

-52 LLEGLLEED
+52 LLEGLLEEN
-61 SLTASLA
+61 SLTAPLA
-68 SSILTQNQANP
+68 SSILTQNKANP
-79 EFVEDIF
+79 EFVEDSY

-109 TARLKVLNK
+109 TIRSKVLNK

-126 IGILDPR
+126 IEVLDPR
-133 VVSDENTFQ
+133 VVSDENTFH

-152 GLQSILQESDLE
+152 GLQSIMQESDLD
-164 NQESLLQTV
+164 NPESLLQKV
-173 FHQAKPP
+173 FHHAKPP
-180 EEGAEFSED
+180 EEGGEFLEN

-198 KNLLVQSKEDTEYSV
+198 INPSVQSEEDPEYTV
-213 LQKILHQVKLPEEGT
+213 LQKILHQVKPPEEGA
-228 EFSEDDLQTVL
+228 EYSEDDLQTVL
-239 QTNTGQQIPIKENN
+239 QTNTRQQIPIKENT
-253 SVVQGPEP
+253 SVVLGPEP
-261 VQENLEGL
+261 IKENLEGL

-275 TVFHQGLQGN
+275 TVFHQGLHGN
-285 EKDAT
+285 EKDST
-290 KPVAENLVKIMPAE
+290 KPVVEKLVKIMPSE
-304 IPPAAEKI
+304 IPPAEEKI
-312 SPEQSLQAENLV
+312 SP
-324 KIMPAEIPPTAEKIS
+324 
-339 PEQSLQVL
+339 
-347 ANIKTEKSLQV
+347 EKSLQV
-358 VANTKTEKSLLAA
+358 VAN
-371 DNFKEAEEF
+371 NFKEVEEF

-385 SKTTAGLQMTDVEN
+385 SKTRAGLQMTDVDN
-399 LSDSAEKVPILTTEK
+399 LNNGT
-414 LKAVESLKVVDNIK
+414 
-428 TSETLQTKT
+428 
-437 AEVLEVGVKSKMTA
+437 
-451 GLQMTDV
+451 
-458 ENLSDSAEKVS
+458 EKVS

-482 KVVDNIKTSET
+482 KVVDNIKTNEN
-493 LQTKTAEVLEGGVK
+493 LQSNTSEVLEGGVK
-507 SKMTAGLQMT
+507 AIKTAGLQMT

-523 DSAEKVSLLPTE
+523 DSTEKVSLLPTE

-543 KVADSIKTSET
+543 KVVDSIKTSET
-554 LSNEK
+554 LQSK
-559 LKATESLKVV
+559 TVDSLKVVDSIKTSETLQSKIADSLKVV

-584 VFEGGVKEKTTAGL
+584 LLEGGVKEKTTAGL
-598 QTAEKLKVTEE
+598 QNAEKFKVTEE
-609 FEGGVKEKATAGLQM
+609 FESGVKEKTTATGLQM
-624 NSAEKSKDISE
+624 NSAEKTKEISE

-643 QFRSLTS
+643 QFRSLNS
-650 KETQLSSNV
+650 KDTQFSSNV
-659 KSPVDSVSA
+659 KSPVDSISA
-668 PGINAVSELS
+668 TGINAVSELS

-683 KGTEVANPSNG
+683 KGTEVANPPNS
-694 NLRSAELPFNME
+694 NLRSADLPFNME

-764 FDSLRSRFLDQEF
+764 FDSLRSKFLDQEF
-777 SYKDLALNVDINERD
+777 SYQDLALNVDINERD
-792 SKYGGDRKYAEFDE
+792 SKYGGNRKDAEFDE

>member
-1 MEAIGQKAVLSST
+1 MMEAIGQKAVLSST

-61 SLTASLA
+61 SLTAPLA

-86 GTAEL
+86 DTAEL

-109 TARLKVLNK
+109 TARSKVLNK
-118 SEPFPQEL
+118 SEPFTQEL
-126 IGILDPR
+126 IEVLDPR

-164 NQESLLQTV
+164 NPESLLQTV

-189 DLQSVMQKN
+189 DLQFVMQKN
-198 KNLLVQSKEDTEYSV
+198 RNLPVQSEEDTEYSV
-213 LQKILHQVKLPEEGT
+213 LQKILHQVKPPEEGA

-239 QTNTGQQIPIKENN
+239 QTNTGQQIPIKGNN
-253 SVVQGPEP
+253 SVVQVTEP

-275 TVFHQGLQGN
+275 TVFHQGLQGI

-290 KPVAENLVKIMPAE
+290 KPVTENLVKILPAD

-324 KIMPAEIPPTAEKIS
+324 KIIPAEILPAAEKIS
-339 PEQSLQVL
+339 PEQSLQVV
-347 ANIKTEKSLQV
+347 ANTKTEKSLQV
-358 VANTKTEKSLLAA
+358 VANTKTEKSLQVVANAKTEKSLLAA

-399 LSDSAEKVPILTTEK
+399 LSDSAEKVSI
-414 LKAVESLKVVDNIK
+414 
-428 TSETLQTKT
+428 
-437 AEVLEVGVKSKMTA
+437 
-451 GLQMTDV
+451 
-458 ENLSDSAEKVS
+458 
-469 LLPTEK
+469 
-475 LKAVESL
+475 
-482 KVVDNIKTSET
+482 
-493 LQTKTAEVLEGGVK
+493 
-507 SKMTAGLQMT
+507 
-517 DVENLS
+517 
-523 DSAEKVSLLPTE
+523 LPTE

-554 LSNEK
+554 L
-559 LKATESLKVV
+559 
-569 DSIKTSETLQSKTAE
+569 QSKTAE
-584 VFEGGVKEKTTAGL
+584 VLEGGVKEKTTAGL
-598 QTAEKLKVTEE
+598 QTAEKFKETEE
-609 FEGGVKEKATAGLQM
+609 FEGGVKEKTTAGLQM

-683 KGTEVANPSNG
+683 KGTEVANSPNG
-694 NLRSAELPFNME
+694 NLRSADLPFNME

-758 QIVESG
+758 QIVETG

-777 SYKDLALNVDINERD
+777 SYKDLALNVDMNERD

-806 EMFSPERGNKEEIS
+806 EMFSQERGNKEEIS

>member
-109 TARLKVLNK
+109 TARSKVLNK

-126 IGILDPR
+126 IEVLDPR

-164 NQESLLQTV
+164 NPESLLQTV

-180 EEGAEFSED
+180 EEGAEF
-189 DLQSVMQKN
+189 L
-198 KNLLVQSKEDTEYSV
+198 
-213 LQKILHQVKLPEEGT
+213 
-228 EFSEDDLQTVL
+228 EDDLQTVL

-285 EKDAT
+285 GKDAT

-312 SPEQSLQAENLV
+312 SPEQ
-324 KIMPAEIPPTAEKIS
+324 
-339 PEQSLQVL
+339 
-347 ANIKTEKSLQV
+347 SLQV

-399 LSDSAEKVPILTTEK
+399 LSDSAEKVSI
-414 LKAVESLKVVDNIK
+414 
-428 TSETLQTKT
+428 
-437 AEVLEVGVKSKMTA
+437 
-451 GLQMTDV
+451 
-458 ENLSDSAEKVS
+458 
-469 LLPTEK
+469 LPTEK

-482 KVVDNIKTSET
+482 KVVDNIKKSET

-523 DSAEKVSLLPTE
+523 DSAEKVSILPP
-535 KLKAAESL
+535 
-543 KVADSIKTSET
+543 
-554 LSNEK
+554 EK
-559 LKATESLKVV
+559 LKATESLKVA

-584 VFEGGVKEKTTAGL
+584 VLEGGVKEKTTAGI
-598 QTAEKLKVTEE
+598 QTAEKFKVTEE

-635 NAFKQPLN
+635 NAFKQPLNQFRSLTSDISENASKQPLN

-683 KGTEVANPSNG
+683 KGTEVANSPNG
-694 NLRSAELPFNME
+694 NLRSADLPFNME

-764 FDSLRSRFLDQEF
+764 FDSLRSKFLDQEF

-806 EMFSPERGNKEEIS
+806 EMFSPERGNKEELS

>member
-52 LLEGLLEED
+52 LIEGLLEED

-109 TARLKVLNK
+109 TARSKVLNK
-118 SEPFPQEL
+118 SEPFTQEL
-126 IGILDPR
+126 IEVLDPR

-164 NQESLLQTV
+164 NPESLLQTV

-198 KNLLVQSKEDTEYSV
+198 RNLPVQSEEDTEYSV
-213 LQKILHQVKLPEEGT
+213 LQKILHQVKPPEEGA

-275 TVFHQGLQGN
+275 TVFHQELQRNG
-285 EKDAT
+285 KDAT
-290 KPVAENLVKIMPAE
+290 KPVVENLVKIMPAE
-304 IPPAAEKI
+304 IQPAAGKI
-312 SPEQSLQAENLV
+312 SPEQ
-324 KIMPAEIPPTAEKIS
+324 
-339 PEQSLQVL
+339 
-347 ANIKTEKSLQV
+347 SLQV

-399 LSDSAEKVPILTTEK
+399 LSDSAEKVSI
-414 LKAVESLKVVDNIK
+414 
-428 TSETLQTKT
+428 
-437 AEVLEVGVKSKMTA
+437 
-451 GLQMTDV
+451 
-458 ENLSDSAEKVS
+458 
-469 LLPTEK
+469 
-475 LKAVESL
+475 
-482 KVVDNIKTSET
+482 
-493 LQTKTAEVLEGGVK
+493 
-507 SKMTAGLQMT
+507 
-517 DVENLS
+517 
-523 DSAEKVSLLPTE
+523 LPTE

-554 LSNEK
+554 L
-559 LKATESLKVV
+559 
-569 DSIKTSETLQSKTAE
+569 QSKTAE
-584 VFEGGVKEKTTAGL
+584 VLEGGVKEKTTAGL
-598 QTAEKLKVTEE
+598 QTAEKFKVTEE

-683 KGTEVANPSNG
+683 KGTEVANSPNG

-758 QIVESG
+758 QIVETG

-777 SYKDLALNVDINERD
+777 SYQDLALNVDINERD

>member
-99 DDNLWTEETH
+99 DDNLWTEETY
-109 TARLKVLNK
+109 TARSKVLNK

-126 IGILDPR
+126 IEVLDPR

-164 NQESLLQTV
+164 NPESLLQTV
-173 FHQAKPP
+173 FHQAKPQ
-180 EEGAEFSED
+180 EEGAEFLEN
-189 DLQSVMQKN
+189 DLQTVMQKN
-198 KNLLVQSKEDTEYSV
+198 RNLPVHLEEDTEYSV
-213 LQKILHQVKLPEEGT
+213 LQKILHQVKPPEEGA
-228 EFSEDDLQTVL
+228 EFLEDDLQTVL

-275 TVFHQGLQGN
+275 TVFHQGLRGN

-290 KPVAENLVKIMPAE
+290 KPV
-304 IPPAAEKI
+304 
-312 SPEQSLQAENLV
+312 AENLV

-339 PEQSLQVL
+339 PEQSLQAENLVK
-347 ANIKTEKSLQV
+347 IMPTEIPPAAEKISPEQSLQV

-399 LSDSAEKVPILTTEK
+399 LSDSAEKVL
-414 LKAVESLKVVDNIK
+414 
-428 TSETLQTKT
+428 
-437 AEVLEVGVKSKMTA
+437 
-451 GLQMTDV
+451 
-458 ENLSDSAEKVS
+458 
-469 LLPTEK
+469 
-475 LKAVESL
+475 
-482 KVVDNIKTSET
+482 
-493 LQTKTAEVLEGGVK
+493 
-507 SKMTAGLQMT
+507 
-517 DVENLS
+517 
-523 DSAEKVSLLPTE
+523 LLPTE

-554 LSNEK
+554 L
-559 LKATESLKVV
+559 
-569 DSIKTSETLQSKTAE
+569 QSKTAE
-584 VFEGGVKEKTTAGL
+584 VL
-598 QTAEKLKVTEE
+598 
-609 FEGGVKEKATAGLQM
+609 EGGVKEKATAGLQM

-683 KGTEVANPSNG
+683 KGTEVANSPNG
-694 NLRSAELPFNME
+694 NLRSADLPFNME

-764 FDSLRSRFLDQEF
+764 FDSLRSKFLDQEF

-806 EMFSPERGNKEEIS
+806 EMFSRERGNKEEIS

>member
-99 DDNLWTEETH
+99 DDNLWTEETY
-109 TARLKVLNK
+109 TARSKVLNK
-118 SEPFPQEL
+118 SEPFTQEL
-126 IGILDPR
+126 IEVLDPR

-164 NQESLLQTV
+164 NPESLLQTV

-180 EEGAEFSED
+180 EEGA
-189 DLQSVMQKN
+189 
-198 KNLLVQSKEDTEYSV
+198 
-213 LQKILHQVKLPEEGT
+213 

-312 SPEQSLQAENLV
+312 SPEQSLQ
-324 KIMPAEIPPTAEKIS
+324 
-339 PEQSLQVL
+339 
-347 ANIKTEKSLQV
+347 V

-399 LSDSAEKVPILTTEK
+399 LSDSAEKVSLLPPEK

-428 TSETLQTKT
+428 K
-437 AEVLEVGVKSKMTA
+437 
-451 GLQMTDV
+451 
-458 ENLSDSAEKVS
+458 
-469 LLPTEK
+469 
-475 LKAVESL
+475 
-482 KVVDNIKTSET
+482 SET

-507 SKMTAGLQMT
+507 
-517 DVENLS
+517 
-523 DSAEKVSLLPTE
+523 
-535 KLKAAESL
+535 
-543 KVADSIKTSET
+543 
-554 LSNEK
+554 
-559 LKATESLKVV
+559 
-569 DSIKTSETLQSKTAE
+569 
-584 VFEGGVKEKTTAGL
+584 EKTTAGL
-598 QTAEKLKVTEE
+598 QTAEKFKVTEE

-683 KGTEVANPSNG
+683 KGTEVANSPNG
-694 NLRSAELPFNME
+694 NLRSADLPFNME

-764 FDSLRSRFLDQEF
+764 FDSLRSKFLDQEF